1 MLGQKNDVLRLDLRA
16 SVLDLFNALRRETGT
31 SSPAFSR
38 VRPRSSRVVCQMDL
52 FSFVDFLP
60 IVLFPFQ
67 FQIFLMYP
75 SAEAFAFHEVEFPFI
90 V

>member
-1 MLGQKNDVLRLDLRA
+1 MLGQKNDVLRLDVRPF
-16 SVLDLFNALRRETGT
+16 SIFSMRSGEKPGT